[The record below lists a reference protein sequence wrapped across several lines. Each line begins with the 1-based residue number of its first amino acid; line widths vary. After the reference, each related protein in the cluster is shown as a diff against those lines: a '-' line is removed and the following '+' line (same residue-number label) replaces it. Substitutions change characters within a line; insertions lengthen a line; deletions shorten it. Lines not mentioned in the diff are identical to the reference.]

1 MDDIMKSEQ
10 GFDWA
15 LQKMRE
21 GKSVRRASW
30 ECETWH
36 LHIEHGD
43 IMLSQHEGV
52 SRYCRLTSMDMMG
65 MDWEIYEHKHKVM
78 GFDDALKTMQL
89 GFMVTRLAWK
99 DANLFVM
106 EHRFDDD
113 SNGQDELMMIENGS
127 ISPSKVV
134 SLDATDIMA
143 KDWIMSYMNSRRR
156 ENLYPWRSHGK
167 RQ

>member
-15 LQKMRE
+15 LQQMRE

-30 ECETWH
+30 ECETCH

-106 EHRFDDD
+106 EHGRSFDDGND
-113 SNGQDELMMIENGS
+113 QDELMMIEDDS

-134 SLDATDIMA
+134 SLEAEDIMA
-143 KDWIMSYMNSRRR
+143 KDWILSYRSSRRT
-156 ENLYPWRSHGK
+156 ES
-167 RQ
+167 